1 VTWGVALGLVVG
13 KTVGVFGAATI
24 AIAIGI
30 ARRPRGATNLHLFG
44 IAMAAGIGFTVSLFV
59 TELAFTD
66 PLFTEEAKV
75 GVLVASAVAGILAA
89 LLLSLAAKRSS
100 AAELAIEA
108 AENAELFDVIPD
120 STLLPK
126 SPK

>member
-1 VTWGVALGLVVG
+1 M
-13 KTVGVFGAATI
+13 I

-30 ARRPRGATNLHLFG
+30 ARRPRGATNLHLLG

-89 LLLSLAAKRSS
+89 FVLSLAAKRSS